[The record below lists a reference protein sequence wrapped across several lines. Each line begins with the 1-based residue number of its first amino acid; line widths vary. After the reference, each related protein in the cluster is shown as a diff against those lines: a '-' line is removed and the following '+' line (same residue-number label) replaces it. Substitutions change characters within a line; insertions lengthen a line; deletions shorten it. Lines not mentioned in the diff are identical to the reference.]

1 MTSGRRVKKKRRKG
15 KEGDEKREES
25 PQGGGG
31 EDRRTVLLLV
41 GVWKTLDSKLCV
53 ITNIPTRYPS
63 HSFVSLRQRNEGDRE
78 GAY

>member
-1 MTSGRRVKKKRRKG
+1 MKG

-25 PQGGGG
+25 PQGG
-31 EDRRTVLLLV
+31 EERRTVLLLV

-63 HSFVSLRQRNEGDRE
+63 HSSVCGKEMRGEKE
-78 GAY
+78 